1 MPRGRK
7 KTPIV
12 HDRLAYDYIATRAKY
27 PERFKEGGQ
36 KDWAAEIANTIIAGH
51 VDEIF
56 EVFTKK
62 VLEGDPRVLK
72 VLADRAYGLPRQEV
86 SFDQD
91 KPFKLVIEHIGR
103 PPEPVKRELPVAP
116 AEVIEEGETRIEEG
130 K

>member
-1 MPRGRK
+1 MPK
-7 KTPIV
+7 KKRPIV
-12 HDRLAYDYIATRAKY
+12 HDKLAYDYLATRARY
-27 PERFKEGGQ
+27 PERFRKDGK
-36 KDWAAEIANTIIAGH
+36 KDWAGEICDTIIAGH

-103 PPEPVKRELPVAP
+103 PVEPVKRELPVAP
-116 AEVIEEGETRIEEG
+116 AEVIEEGEHGE
-130 K
+130 